1 MLGVSFALAW
11 PIGLISAL
19 VWLGGMFATRIS
31 SVGGM
36 ASAVAAPIVAFAI
49 GQYEMAAVL
58 ALMAAIV
65 IWKHRANVARLRAGT
80 EPRIGAKS

>member
-1 MLGVSFALAW
+1 MLL
-11 PIGLISAL
+11 
-19 VWLGGMFATRIS
+19 TKIS

-49 GQYEMAAVL
+49 GQHEMAAVL

-65 IWKHRANVARLRAGT
+65 IRKHRANIARLRAGT
-80 EPRIGAKS
+80 EPRIGQKS